1 MSFDFIIGAKEIL
14 DQEGY
19 PYVFVQV
26 KAGPGRNASRRSWNL
41 GLPPE
46 AAENSKILAVALRKF
61 ANELEGLS

>member
-26 KAGPGRNASRRSWNL
+26 KAGPGRNTSRRSWNL
-41 GLPPE
+41 GLPNE
-46 AAENSKILAVALRKF
+46 APDNAKILATALRKF
-61 ANELEGLS
+61 ADELEGLI